1 MSIVFVV
8 WTWSA
13 ALFSLVA
20 LFRVWR
26 KHLSPPRPSLRRPN
40 VLLLR
45 PVDAPSETE
54 VKNFEADI
62 VYEGQI
68 RHVVV
73 SPFRPPFKSGAV
85 EWLPSDPL
93 TENRKVGHLLYA
105 LAVVGVDKDTVVLS
119 VDADVRVDGALVND
133 LVQGLS
139 GGAAL
144 VSAAPEPSRLR
155 TIPGRAV
162 RGLLMQSH
170 HSFRVLDVMS
180 AGAKAVCGK
189 ALALSAPACAELA
202 RLHDCLG
209 EDLELSQQLQN
220 KGLAVEMCR
229 AAAHVPLDDG
239 LSWTA
244 ARERFTRWMQVLRA
258 HRPVLFPTVPLLFAP
273 TPMLM
278 VLSTVFADW
287 ALAGSLFVLV
297 SARILLASA
306 LDRRP
311 GWRFEWLLGEALLLS
326 CWVRALVAG
335 PRVSWRGRE
344 FRVSHDGKL
353 TSMVA
358 LPNRGESC

>member
-170 HSFRVLDVMS
+170 HSFRVLDVM
-180 AGAKAVCGK
+180 
-189 ALALSAPACAELA
+189 
-202 RLHDCLG
+202 
-209 EDLELSQQLQN
+209 
-220 KGLAVEMCR
+220 
-229 AAAHVPLDDG
+229 
-239 LSWTA
+239 T
-244 ARERFTRWMQVLRA
+244 
-258 HRPVLFPTVPLLFAP
+258 
-273 TPMLM
+273 
-278 VLSTVFADW
+278 
-287 ALAGSLFVLV
+287 
-297 SARILLASA
+297 
-306 LDRRP
+306 
-311 GWRFEWLLGEALLLS
+311 
-326 CWVRALVAG
+326 
-335 PRVSWRGRE
+335 
-344 FRVSHDGKL
+344 
-353 TSMVA
+353 
-358 LPNRGESC
+358 